1 MPYQLKRPVVDDIS
15 KHGIAA
21 LFMAMTHQDHRIQ
34 RIHRFSSAGL
44 TKTKQER
51 LLDATVGLVAII
63 ANMTKLP
70 VFNEVQRL
78 RKNKRN
84 LLARSHYLGIA
95 KQDPLTKPNSKMQL
109 IFGKLPRELQL
120 AASLIR
126 TSPMQ

>member
-1 MPYQLKRPVVDDIS
+1 MVADVS
-15 KHGIAA
+15 NHGIDA
-21 LFMAMTHQDHRIQ
+21 LFMALTHQDHRI
-34 RIHRFSSAGL
+34 HRFSSTGL
-44 TKTKQER
+44 TKTKEER

-84 LLARSHYLGIA
+84 LLTRSHYLGIA